1 MSEHDVSALL
11 SVSGVQQAG
20 APARPHATP
29 HGPAL
34 EVKQGLLR
42 LPLWK

>member
-1 MSEHDVSALL
+1 MSEHDVSAVL

-20 APARPHATP
+20 APARTHATP
-29 HGPAL
+29 QSPAL
-34 EVKQGLLR
+34 QLEQGLLR